1 MGNRL
6 IIKQINEQYDSEKAI
21 ENVLYYIVRDKEGGK
36 GKEVR
41 YWKAYGASRKNIG
54 KVCRQ
59 FIKIQELAGKDN
71 RKRIRHMIIAF
82 PPEVNNVAPVLIA
95 AEAVALFLFRDY
107 QVVYSVHGKKN
118 QLHIHFAFN
127 PVSYKTFRKWHM
139 SRAEF
144 DNWRKDILQV
154 VNDSLRKNGH
164 RGFDL

>member
-1 MGNRL
+1 MGNKL
-6 IIKQINEQYDSEKAI
+6 IIMDFNKEYDSEKAI
-21 ENVLYYIVRDKEGGK
+21 ENVLYYIVRDKEKGN

-41 YWKAYGASRKNIG
+41 YWKAFGASQKNIG

-71 RKRIRHMIIAF
+71 RKRIRHIIIAF
-82 PPEVNNVAPVLIA
+82 PPEVNNVAPVLVA
-95 AEAVALFLFRDY
+95 AEAVALYLFRDY
-107 QVVYSVHGKKN
+107 QVVYGVHEKKN
-118 QLHIHFAFN
+118 KPHIHFAFN